1 MLSITTDYVKDTG
14 SPEPYLERIAVAGFM
29 HVHWCH
35 HWHTDFIYSEYEIDQ
50 IARWMSVYGLKL
62 NDLHGSRGVE
72 KSWVSLREY
81 ERLAGVEL
89 VKNRIHMASRLASD
103 VVVMHVRR
111 EPEAAEEKAVF
122 WSQFQKSLGE
132 IEPYARERGVRIAL
146 ENLLDDNDATIE
158 QVLARYSSDYIG
170 VCYDSGHGNYIG
182 GGLDFLARV
191 KDRLISIHLHDND
204 GSGDQHRLLFSAT
217 VDWARLAQ
225 LIAESAY
232 TKCVSMEVS
241 IHNTGIKDE
250 RAFLQQ
256 AFETGTTFARMVKN
270 AGSSG

>member
-35 HWHTDFIYSEYEIDQ
+35 HWHTDFIYSEHEIDQ
-50 IARWMSVYGLKL
+50 IARWMSVHGLKL

-72 KSWVSLREY
+72 KSWASLREY

-111 EPEAAEEKAVF
+111 EPEAAGEKAVF
-122 WSQFQKSLGE
+122 WSQFQKSLDE

-158 QVLARYSSDYIG
+158 QVLARYSPDYIG

-241 IHNTGIKDE
+241 IHNTGIEDE